1 MSDTP
6 GDHTDLDG
14 DQTVAGPELPAHL
27 LAKLRVSVP
36 GYELTDRIDSG
47 GQATVYRAREL
58 TSGLTVAVK
67 LLNGGV
73 NADDGSRERLL
84 REAAALRA
92 LNHPNIVCVIESGRT
107 PVGLDYL
114 VLNYVDGRR
123 LDALWKDRKFSAAVA
138 PEPPARLRL
147 FKRICDI
154 VQAAHLK
161 GITHRDLSPSNI
173 LISADAEPHV
183 LDFGLASTAFNDLL
197 SPRGRQVSMTGQ
209 FIGKLQY
216 AAPEQARGGG
226 RDAVDIRTDV
236 YALGVI
242 LYQILT
248 DGAFPYEV
256 VGNLVDILNNI
267 IHTRPLSPSAVLAA
281 KRLAASD
288 RRPLR
293 AGPPLVNE
301 TIEAVVFKALE
312 KRPED
317 RYQSAGELA
326 ADIDLYL
333 AGRPTAAALTA
344 RRGVPGSAGRAR
356 KWRRSILGAGVAVA
370 AVTGVVMSGN
380 AIMDR
385 IGRGRGG
392 VAAAT
397 VPTPAAAAT
406 GPGAVAPAVVGGSP
420 ATAPAVT
427 TDEPAWMIPG
437 LASKEFGGWTVVGKG
452 TLTRRGDDL
461 ILTPAEGRFGIV
473 TGKSDFAAYELRV
486 QVAATE
492 LTTAWV
498 GVRVSER
505 NGKWEGLTC
514 QLSDR
519 AGAIAAGAGA
529 ANFTGRP
536 GGMRAVHT
544 PYGEFARMEFKVG
557 GKGMWITIDGTS
569 TAGVTRNVP
578 DEGRIGFFVD
588 SGSLIVRSAA
598 VEIR

>member
-1 MSDTP
+1 MNDNIDISGVETAE
-6 GDHTDLDG
+6 G
-14 DQTVAGPELPAHL
+14 GPELPAHL
-27 LAKLRVSVP
+27 LAKLRVSIP

-67 LLNGGV
+67 VLNGGV
-73 NADDGSRERLL
+73 NADEGSRERLL

-114 VLNYVDGRR
+114 VLNYVEGRR
-123 LDALWKDRKFSAAVA
+123 LDALWTDRKFSAAVA

-183 LDFGLASTAFNDLL
+183 LDFGLASTAFNDVL

-281 KRLAASD
+281 KQLAASD

-317 RYQSAGELA
+317 RYQSAAELA

-333 AGRPTAAALTA
+333 AGRPTVASLTA
-344 RRGVPGSAGRAR
+344 RREVPAATGRTR
-356 KWRRSILGAGVAVA
+356 NRRRSIWTAAVTVAVI
-370 AVTGVVMSGN
+370 TGVVMSWH
-380 AIMDR
+380 AMPVR
-385 IGRGRGG
+385 VGREQ
-392 VAAAT
+392 
-397 VPTPAAAAT
+397 T
-406 GPGAVAPAVVGGSP
+406 GVAPATTPAPSTSPVVSTR
-420 ATAPAVT
+420 ATAAPPVAVGAAAPAPAVP
-427 TDEPAWMIPG
+427 DRPAWMIPG
-437 LASKEFGGWTVVGKG
+437 LASAEFDGWTVVGKG

-461 ILTPAEGRFGIV
+461 ILTPTDGRFGIV
-473 TGKSDFAAYELRV
+473 SGKSDFAAYRLRV

-492 LTTAWV
+492 LTTAWI

-505 NGKWEGLTC
+505 NEKWEGLTC
-514 QLSDR
+514 QLGDR

-536 GGMRAVHT
+536 GGMRAMHT

-557 GKGMWITIDGTS
+557 GKTMWITIDGTS

-578 DEGRIGFFVD
+578 DEGRIGFFVN
-588 SGSLIVRSAA
+588 SGSLIVRSASF
-598 VEIR
+598 ELQ